1 MPGQMP
7 GHRPPLFR
15 RKYGDPP
22 GLANIRFF
30 MRSDKKVEVN
40 KYNWDLEPNVVR
52 VVTRG
57 FAY

>member
-1 MPGQMP
+1 MP
-7 GHRPPLFR
+7 GHRPTLFR
-15 RKYGDPP
+15 RKYDDRS
-22 GLANIRFF
+22 GLATIRFF

-40 KYNWDLEPNVVR
+40 KYNWDLEPNGVR